1 MSREQRG
8 PNEKLGT
15 VLALAGIS
23 NAGLARRVND
33 LGAQRGLTLRY
44 DKTSVARWVSKGMVP
59 QGAAPHLIA
68 AAIGAK
74 LGRPVPLHEIGLA
87 DADPA
92 PEVGLAFPRDVAEAV
107 RSATELYRLDLA
119 GRRAGSGG
127 IWQSLAGSFSVS
139 AYATPASRWLI
150 SPADPSV
157 ERDANAARTA
167 VLGPQGTTEGA
178 RTGAGA
184 HGAPGRA
191 AGSSDVETT
200 TESSTTAPAASST
213 EPSPTPDT
221 ADGAAHGTP
230 DAGGYSRVPA
240 GPAETPGS
248 RRQSGPPAAAGAR
261 PAAGAQAADPPGP
274 GTPAPGSPRTASIPT
289 QPGPQ
294 NTSAS
299 GTAAS
304 ASARAVR
311 SDRAAKAAPAP
322 SAPPRRGGGGASTGT
337 GTGTLA
343 PPVTSDISPLR
354 VGHSDVAKLREA
366 AQDAR
371 RWDSKYGGG
380 DWRSSMVPECLRVD
394 AAPLLL
400 GSYSDEVGRA
410 LFGAAAELTRL
421 AGWMAFDTGQQEAA
435 QRYYIQALRLAR
447 AAADVPLGGYVLAS
461 MSLQAT
467 YRGFAD
473 EGVDLAQAAVE
484 RNRGLATARTM
495 SFFRLV
501 EARAHA
507 KANDAPAAGA
517 ALKAAE
523 GWLERSRDG
532 DADPSWLGFYSY
544 DRFAA
549 DAAECHLDLKAP
561 RQVRRF
567 TEQALSRPT
576 EEFVRSHGLRLVVS
590 AVAELESGNLDAAC
604 AAGTRAV
611 EVAGRISSARTT
623 EYVRDLLHRLE
634 PYGHEPRV
642 AELRERARPLLV
654 APA

>member
-1 MSREQRG
+1 M
-8 PNEKLGT
+8 
-15 VLALAGIS
+15 
-23 NAGLARRVND
+23 
-33 LGAQRGLTLRY
+33 TLRY

-68 AAIGAK
+68 AAIGQK

-92 PEVGLAFPRDVAEAV
+92 PEVGLAFPRDVGQAV
-107 RSATELYRLDLA
+107 KSATELYRLDFA

-127 IWQSLAGSFSVS
+127 IWQSLAGSFAVS

-150 SPADPSV
+150 TPADSSV
-157 ERDANAARTA
+157 AREA
-167 VLGPQGTTEGA
+167 GSAEGS
-178 RTGAGA
+178 
-184 HGAPGRA
+184 GAP
-191 AGSSDVETT
+191 
-200 TESSTTAPAASST
+200 
-213 EPSPTPDT
+213 
-221 ADGAAHGTP
+221 
-230 DAGGYSRVPA
+230 
-240 GPAETPGS
+240 
-248 RRQSGPPAAAGAR
+248 
-261 PAAGAQAADPPGP
+261 
-274 GTPAPGSPRTASIPT
+274 I
-289 QPGPQ
+289 
-294 NTSAS
+294 
-299 GTAAS
+299 
-304 ASARAVR
+304 
-311 SDRAAKAAPAP
+311 K
-322 SAPPRRGGGGASTGT
+322 
-337 GTGTLA
+337 
-343 PPVTSDISPLR
+343 
-354 VGHSDVAKLREA
+354 VGHSDVQKLREA
-366 AQDAR
+366 AEDAR

-380 DWRSSMVPECLRVD
+380 DWRSSMVPECLRVE

-410 LFGAAAELTRL
+410 LFGASAELTRL

-467 YRGFAD
+467 YRGFGD
-473 EGVDLAQAAVE
+473 EGVDLAQAALE

-507 KANDAPAAGA
+507 RAGDAQAAGT

-532 DADPSWLGFYSY
+532 DNDPSWLGFYGY

-549 DAAECHLDLKAP
+549 DAAECYRDLKAP

-567 TEQALSRPT
+567 TEQALSKPT

-604 AAGTRAV
+604 EQGVRAV

-623 EYVRDLLHRLE
+623 EYVKDLLHRLE
-634 PYGHEPRV
+634 PYGDEPRV
-642 AELRERARPLLV
+642 AELRERARPLLM

>member
-68 AAIGAK
+68 AAIGQK

-92 PEVGLAFPRDVAEAV
+92 PEVGLAFPRDVGEAV

-119 GRRAGSGG
+119 GRRAGGGG
-127 IWQSLAGSFSVS
+127 IWQSLAGSFAVS

-150 SPADPSV
+150 TPADASV
-157 ERDANAARTA
+157 ER
-167 VLGPQGTTEGA
+167 LLE
-178 RTGAGA
+178 
-184 HGAPGRA
+184 
-191 AGSSDVETT
+191 
-200 TESSTTAPAASST
+200 
-213 EPSPTPDT
+213 
-221 ADGAAHGTP
+221 
-230 DAGGYSRVPA
+230 
-240 GPAETPGS
+240 PAE
-248 RRQSGPPAAAGAR
+248 GPVPE
-261 PAAGAQAADPPGP
+261 GP
-274 GTPAPGSPRTASIPT
+274 ET
-289 QPGPQ
+289 GPH
-294 NTSAS
+294 A
-299 GTAAS
+299 
-304 ASARAVR
+304 
-311 SDRAAKAAPAP
+311 
-322 SAPPRRGGGGASTGT
+322 
-337 GTGTLA
+337 
-343 PPVTSDISPLR
+343 R
-354 VGHSDVAKLREA
+354 VGHTDVAKLREA
-366 AQDAR
+366 AEDAR

-410 LFGAAAELTRL
+410 LFGATAELTRL

-473 EGVDLAQAAVE
+473 EGVDLAQAALE

-507 KANDAPAAGA
+507 KAGDGPAAAA

-523 GWLERSRDG
+523 GWLERSREG

-544 DRFAA
+544 DRFCA
-549 DAAECHLDLKAP
+549 DAAECYRDLKAP

-634 PYGHEPRV
+634 PYGDEPRV
-642 AELRERARPLLV
+642 IELRERARPLLMT
-654 APA
+654 PA

>member
-8 PNEKLGT
+8 PNEKLGA

-68 AAIGAK
+68 AAIGQK

-92 PEVGLAFPRDVAEAV
+92 PEVGLAFPRDVGQAV

-127 IWQSLAGSFSVS
+127 IWQSLAGSFAVS

-150 SPADPSV
+150 TPADSSV
-157 ERDANAARTA
+157 AR
-167 VLGPQGTTEGA
+167 E
-178 RTGAGA
+178 
-184 HGAPGRA
+184 
-191 AGSSDVETT
+191 
-200 TESSTTAPAASST
+200 ASS
-213 EPSPTPDT
+213 
-221 ADGAAHGTP
+221 
-230 DAGGYSRVPA
+230 
-240 GPAETPGS
+240 AEGS
-248 RRQSGPPAAAGAR
+248 
-261 PAAGAQAADPPGP
+261 
-274 GTPAPGSPRTASIPT
+274 GSPL
-289 QPGPQ
+289 
-294 NTSAS
+294 
-299 GTAAS
+299 
-304 ASARAVR
+304 
-311 SDRAAKAAPAP
+311 K
-322 SAPPRRGGGGASTGT
+322 
-337 GTGTLA
+337 
-343 PPVTSDISPLR
+343 
-354 VGHSDVAKLREA
+354 VGHSDVQKLREA
-366 AQDAR
+366 AEDAR

-380 DWRSSMVPECLRVD
+380 DWRSSMVPECLRVE

-410 LFGAAAELTRL
+410 LFGASAELTRL

-447 AAADVPLGGYVLAS
+447 AAADVPLGGYVLAT

-467 YRGFAD
+467 YRGFGD
-473 EGVDLAQAAVE
+473 EGVDLAQAALE

-507 KANDAPAAGA
+507 RAGDAQAAGA

-523 GWLERSRDG
+523 GWLERARDG
-532 DADPSWLGFYSY
+532 DNDPSWLGFYGY

-549 DAAECHLDLKAP
+549 DAAECYRDLKAP

-604 AAGTRAV
+604 EQGVRAV

-623 EYVRDLLHRLE
+623 EYVKDLLHRLE
-634 PYGHEPRV
+634 PYGDEPRV
-642 AELRERARPLLV
+642 IELRERARPLLMT
-654 APA
+654 PA

>member
-1 MSREQRG
+1 MSRELRE
-8 PNEKLGT
+8 PNEKLGA

-92 PEVGLAFPRDVAEAV
+92 PEVGLAFPRDVGAAV
-107 RSATELYRLDLA
+107 RSATDLYRLDLA
-119 GRRAGSGG
+119 GRRGGGG
-127 IWQSLAGSFSVS
+127 IWQSLAGSFSVA

-150 SPADPSV
+150 SPADGSV
-157 ERDANAARTA
+157 AR
-167 VLGPQGTTEGA
+167 
-178 RTGAGA
+178 
-184 HGAPGRA
+184 
-191 AGSSDVETT
+191 
-200 TESSTTAPAASST
+200 
-213 EPSPTPDT
+213 EP
-221 ADGAAHGTP
+221 
-230 DAGGYSRVPA
+230 
-240 GPAETPGS
+240 
-248 RRQSGPPAAAGAR
+248 AR
-261 PAAGAQAADPPGP
+261 P
-274 GTPAPGSPRTASIPT
+274 S
-289 QPGPQ
+289 Q
-294 NTSAS
+294 NPS
-299 GTAAS
+299 
-304 ASARAVR
+304 
-311 SDRAAKAAPAP
+311 APAP
-322 SAPPRRGGGGASTGT
+322 TAVELTDAGPEPDAHPRPLRQNPVAATTPSQDPPAHEAPEGRTTGPATGPMTAGPPSTVVPAQPAPETPRDHGQ
-337 GTGTLA
+337 
-343 PPVTSDISPLR
+343 R

-366 AQDAR
+366 AEDAR

-400 GSYSDEVGRA
+400 GSYTDEVGRA
-410 LFGAAAELTRL
+410 LFGATAELTRL

-467 YRGFAD
+467 YRDFPD

-507 KANDAPAAGA
+507 KAGDSSAAGA
-517 ALKAAE
+517 ALRAAE
-523 GWLERSRDG
+523 GWLERARAG
-532 DADPSWLGFYSY
+532 DPDPTWLGFYSY

-549 DAAECHLDLKAP
+549 DAAECYRDLKLP

-576 EEFVRSHGLRLVVS
+576 EEYVRSHGLRLVVS

-634 PYGHEPRV
+634 PYGDEPRV

>member
-68 AAIGAK
+68 AAIGQK

-92 PEVGLAFPRDVAEAV
+92 PEVGLAFPRDVGAAV
-107 RSATELYRLDLA
+107 RSATELYRLDSA
-119 GRRAGSGG
+119 GRRGGVG

-139 AYATPASRWLI
+139 AYATPAQRWLI
-150 SPADPSV
+150 TPADPSV
-157 ERDANAARTA
+157 ERIAPRRAS
-167 VLGPQGTTEGA
+167 GPLDGPLA
-178 RTGAGA
+178 LPGAG
-184 HGAPGRA
+184 PGTVA
-191 AGSSDVETT
+191 AQV
-200 TESSTTAPAASST
+200 
-213 EPSPTPDT
+213 
-221 ADGAAHGTP
+221 
-230 DAGGYSRVPA
+230 AG
-240 GPAETPGS
+240 
-248 RRQSGPPAAAGAR
+248 AAGA
-261 PAAGAQAADPPGP
+261 AENGEHA
-274 GTPAPGSPRTASIPT
+274 
-289 QPGPQ
+289 
-294 NTSAS
+294 
-299 GTAAS
+299 
-304 ASARAVR
+304 
-311 SDRAAKAAPAP
+311 
-322 SAPPRRGGGGASTGT
+322 
-337 GTGTLA
+337 
-343 PPVTSDISPLR
+343 R

-366 AQDAR
+366 AEDAR

-410 LFGAAAELTRL
+410 LFGATAELTRL

-473 EGVDLAQAAVE
+473 EGVDLAQAALE

-507 KANDAPAAGA
+507 KAGDQAAASG
-517 ALKAAE
+517 ALKSAE
-523 GWLERSRDG
+523 GWLERSREGDG
-532 DADPSWLGFYSY
+532 DPTWLGFYSY
-544 DRFAA
+544 DRFCA
-549 DAAECHLDLKAP
+549 DAAECYRDLKLP
-561 RQVRRF
+561 QEMRRF
-567 TEQALSRPT
+567 TAQALSRPT
-576 EEFVRSHGLRLVVS
+576 EEYVRSHGLRLVVS

-642 AELRERARPLLV
+642 MELRERARPLLV

>member
-8 PNEKLGT
+8 PNEKLGA

-68 AAIGAK
+68 AAIGQK

-92 PEVGLAFPRDVAEAV
+92 PEVGLAFPRDVGQAV

-127 IWQSLAGSFSVS
+127 IWQSLAGSFAVS

-150 SPADPSV
+150 TPADSSVAREVSPADGS
-157 ERDANAARTA
+157 
-167 VLGPQGTTEGA
+167 
-178 RTGAGA
+178 
-184 HGAPGRA
+184 GAPL
-191 AGSSDVETT
+191 
-200 TESSTTAPAASST
+200 
-213 EPSPTPDT
+213 
-221 ADGAAHGTP
+221 
-230 DAGGYSRVPA
+230 
-240 GPAETPGS
+240 
-248 RRQSGPPAAAGAR
+248 
-261 PAAGAQAADPPGP
+261 
-274 GTPAPGSPRTASIPT
+274 
-289 QPGPQ
+289 
-294 NTSAS
+294 
-299 GTAAS
+299 
-304 ASARAVR
+304 
-311 SDRAAKAAPAP
+311 K
-322 SAPPRRGGGGASTGT
+322 
-337 GTGTLA
+337 
-343 PPVTSDISPLR
+343 
-354 VGHSDVAKLREA
+354 VGHSDVQKLREA
-366 AQDAR
+366 AEDAR

-380 DWRSSMVPECLRVD
+380 DWRSSMVPECLRVE

-400 GSYSDEVGRA
+400 GSYSDDVGRS

-447 AAADVPLGGYVLAS
+447 AAADVPLGGYVLAT

-467 YRGFAD
+467 YRGFGD
-473 EGVDLAQAAVE
+473 EGVDLAQAALE
-484 RNRGLATARTM
+484 RNRGLATARTL

-507 KANDAPAAGA
+507 RAGDAQAAGA
-517 ALKAAE
+517 ALKSAE
-523 GWLERSRDG
+523 SWLERSRPG
-532 DADPSWLGFYSY
+532 DSDPTWLGFYSY

-549 DAAECHLDLKAP
+549 DAAECYRDLKAP

-604 AAGTRAV
+604 EQGVRAV

-623 EYVRDLLHRLE
+623 EYVKDLLHRLE
-634 PYGHEPRV
+634 PYGDEPRV
-642 AELRERARPLLV
+642 VELRERARPLLMTT
-654 APA
+654 A

>member
-1 MSREQRG
+1 MSREPRG

-68 AAIGAK
+68 AAIGSK

-92 PEVGLAFPRDVAEAV
+92 PEVGLAFPRDVGQAV

-119 GRRAGSGG
+119 GRRGGGG
-127 IWQSLAGSFSVS
+127 IWHSLAGSFAVS

-150 SPADPSV
+150 TPADPSV
-157 ERDANAARTA
+157 AREPGDAE
-167 VLGPQGTTEGA
+167 V
-178 RTGAGA
+178 
-184 HGAPGRA
+184 
-191 AGSSDVETT
+191 
-200 TESSTTAPAASST
+200 
-213 EPSPTPDT
+213 
-221 ADGAAHGTP
+221 
-230 DAGGYSRVPA
+230 
-240 GPAETPGS
+240 
-248 RRQSGPPAAAGAR
+248 
-261 PAAGAQAADPPGP
+261 
-274 GTPAPGSPRTASIPT
+274 
-289 QPGPQ
+289 
-294 NTSAS
+294 
-299 GTAAS
+299 
-304 ASARAVR
+304 
-311 SDRAAKAAPAP
+311 
-322 SAPPRRGGGGASTGT
+322 GGGVDG
-337 GTGTLA
+337 L
-343 PPVTSDISPLR
+343 PQR
-354 VGHSDVAKLREA
+354 VGHSDVTKLREA
-366 AQDAR
+366 AEDAR

-400 GSYSDEVGRA
+400 GSYSDEVGRS
-410 LFGAAAELTRL
+410 LFGATAELTRL

-501 EARAHA
+501 EARAQA
-507 KANDAPAAGA
+507 KAGDGPACGA
-517 ALKAAE
+517 ALKSAE
-523 GWLERSRDG
+523 GWLERSRSG
-532 DADPSWLGFYSY
+532 DPDPSWLDFYSHE
-544 DRFAA
+544 RFAA
-549 DAAECHLDLKAP
+549 DAAECYRDLRLP

-567 TEQALSRPT
+567 TEQALARPT

-611 EVAGRISSARTT
+611 EVANRISSARTT
-623 EYVRDLLHRLE
+623 EYVRDLMHRLE
-634 PYGHEPRV
+634 AYRDEPRV
-642 AELRERARPLLV
+642 AELRERARPLLM

>member
-1 MSREQRG
+1 MSRELRE
-8 PNEKLGT
+8 PNEKLGA

-92 PEVGLAFPRDVAEAV
+92 PEVGLAFPRDVGAAV
-107 RSATELYRLDLA
+107 RSATDLYRLDLA
-119 GRRAGSGG
+119 GRRGGGG
-127 IWQSLAGSFSVS
+127 IWQSLAGSFSVA

-150 SPADPSV
+150 SPADGSV
-157 ERDANAARTA
+157 AR
-167 VLGPQGTTEGA
+167 E
-178 RTGAGA
+178 
-184 HGAPGRA
+184 
-191 AGSSDVETT
+191 
-200 TESSTTAPAASST
+200 
-213 EPSPTPDT
+213 
-221 ADGAAHGTP
+221 
-230 DAGGYSRVPA
+230 PA
-240 GPAETPGS
+240 GPSQNPSAQQPAGPSQNPSAQQPAAPPPSAPTPAAVELTDAHL
-248 RRQSGPPAAAGAR
+248 RPLRQSPVAATPPSQDPPVHEAPEGRTTGPATGPMTAGPPSTVV
-261 PAAGAQAADPPGP
+261 PA
-274 GTPAPGSPRTASIPT
+274 
-289 QPGPQ
+289 QPGPE
-294 NTSAS
+294 T
-299 GTAAS
+299 
-304 ASARAVR
+304 
-311 SDRAAKAAPAP
+311 
-322 SAPPRRGGGGASTGT
+322 PRDHGQ
-337 GTGTLA
+337 
-343 PPVTSDISPLR
+343 R

-366 AQDAR
+366 AEDAR

-400 GSYSDEVGRA
+400 GSYTDEVGRA
-410 LFGAAAELTRL
+410 LFGATAELTRL

-467 YRGFAD
+467 YRDFPD

-507 KANDAPAAGA
+507 KAGDSSAAGA
-517 ALKAAE
+517 ALRAAE
-523 GWLERSRDG
+523 GWLERARAG
-532 DADPSWLGFYSY
+532 DPDPTWLGFYSY

-549 DAAECHLDLKAP
+549 DAAECYRDLKLP

-576 EEFVRSHGLRLVVS
+576 EEYVRSHGLRLVVS

-634 PYGHEPRV
+634 PYGDEPRV

>member
-8 PNEKLGT
+8 PNEKLGA

-68 AAIGAK
+68 AAIGQK

-92 PEVGLAFPRDVAEAV
+92 PEVGLAFPRDVGQAV
-107 RSATELYRLDLA
+107 KSATELYRLDLA

-127 IWQSLAGSFSVS
+127 IWQSLAGSFAVT

-150 SPADPSV
+150 TPADSSV
-157 ERDANAARTA
+157 AREAAG
-167 VLGPQGTTEGA
+167 VEGS
-178 RTGAGA
+178 
-184 HGAPGRA
+184 GAP
-191 AGSSDVETT
+191 
-200 TESSTTAPAASST
+200 
-213 EPSPTPDT
+213 
-221 ADGAAHGTP
+221 
-230 DAGGYSRVPA
+230 
-240 GPAETPGS
+240 
-248 RRQSGPPAAAGAR
+248 
-261 PAAGAQAADPPGP
+261 
-274 GTPAPGSPRTASIPT
+274 I
-289 QPGPQ
+289 
-294 NTSAS
+294 
-299 GTAAS
+299 
-304 ASARAVR
+304 
-311 SDRAAKAAPAP
+311 K
-322 SAPPRRGGGGASTGT
+322 
-337 GTGTLA
+337 
-343 PPVTSDISPLR
+343 
-354 VGHSDVAKLREA
+354 VGHSDVRKLREA
-366 AQDAR
+366 AEDAR

-380 DWRSSMVPECLRVD
+380 DWRSSMVPECLRVE

-410 LFGAAAELTRL
+410 LFGASAELTRL

-467 YRGFAD
+467 YRGFGD
-473 EGVDLAQAAVE
+473 EGVDLAQAALE

-507 KANDAPAAGA
+507 RAGDAQAAGA

-523 GWLERSRDG
+523 GWLERSREG
-532 DADPSWLGFYSY
+532 DNDPTWLGFYGY

-549 DAAECHLDLKAP
+549 DAAECYRDLKAP

-567 TEQALSRPT
+567 TEHALSKPT

-604 AAGTRAV
+604 EQGVRAV

-623 EYVRDLLHRLE
+623 EYVKDLLHRLE
-634 PYGHEPRV
+634 PYGDEPRV
-642 AELRERARPLLV
+642 AELRERARPLLM

>member
-1 MSREQRG
+1 MSRELRG

-68 AAIGAK
+68 AAIGSK

-92 PEVGLAFPRDVAEAV
+92 PEVGLAFPRDIGQAV

-119 GRRAGSGG
+119 GRRGGVG
-127 IWQSLAGSFSVS
+127 IWQSLAGSFAVS

-150 SPADPSV
+150 SPADTSV
-157 ERDANAARTA
+157 ARGPEDAEDAEEEA
-167 VLGPQGTTEGA
+167 GGT
-178 RTGAGA
+178 
-184 HGAPGRA
+184 
-191 AGSSDVETT
+191 AGSG
-200 TESSTTAPAASST
+200 
-213 EPSPTPDT
+213 
-221 ADGAAHGTP
+221 ADAL
-230 DAGGYSRVPA
+230 S
-240 GPAETPGS
+240 
-248 RRQSGPPAAAGAR
+248 Q
-261 PAAGAQAADPPGP
+261 
-274 GTPAPGSPRTASIPT
+274 
-289 QPGPQ
+289 
-294 NTSAS
+294 
-299 GTAAS
+299 
-304 ASARAVR
+304 
-311 SDRAAKAAPAP
+311 
-322 SAPPRRGGGGASTGT
+322 
-337 GTGTLA
+337 
-343 PPVTSDISPLR
+343 R
-354 VGHSDVAKLREA
+354 VGHSDVTKLREA
-366 AQDAR
+366 AEDAR

-400 GSYSDEVGRA
+400 GSYSDEVGRS
-410 LFGAAAELTRL
+410 LFGATAELTRL

-473 EGVDLAQAAVE
+473 EGVDLAQAALE

-501 EARAHA
+501 EARAQA
-507 KANDAPAAGA
+507 KSGDGPACGA
-517 ALKAAE
+517 ALKSAE
-523 GWLERSRDG
+523 GWLERSRGG
-532 DADPSWLGFYSY
+532 DADPSWLDFYSQE
-544 DRFAA
+544 RFAA
-549 DAAECHLDLKAP
+549 DAAECYRDLRLP

-604 AAGTRAV
+604 AAGARAV
-611 EVAGRISSARTT
+611 EVANRISSARTT
-623 EYVRDLLHRLE
+623 EYVRDLMHRLE
-634 PYGHEPRV
+634 AYRDEPRV

-654 APA
+654 TPA

>member
-1 MSREQRG
+1 MSRELRG

-33 LGAQRGLTLRY
+33 LGSQRGLTLRY

-92 PEVGLAFPRDVAEAV
+92 PEVGLAFPRDVGEAV
-107 RSATELYRLDLA
+107 RSATDLYRLDLA

-127 IWQSLAGSFSVS
+127 IWQSLAGSFAVS

-150 SPADPSV
+150 SPADSSV
-157 ERDANAARTA
+157 ARDAAMAEAAR
-167 VLGPQGTTEGA
+167 
-178 RTGAGA
+178 RA
-184 HGAPGRA
+184 H
-191 AGSSDVETT
+191 
-200 TESSTTAPAASST
+200 
-213 EPSPTPDT
+213 
-221 ADGAAHGTP
+221 AAHG
-230 DAGGYSRVPA
+230 
-240 GPAETPGS
+240 GPGLT
-248 RRQSGPPAAAGAR
+248 GPPAS
-261 PAAGAQAADPPGP
+261 PLPP
-274 GTPAPGSPRTASIPT
+274 
-289 QPGPQ
+289 
-294 NTSAS
+294 
-299 GTAAS
+299 GTAA
-304 ASARAVR
+304 
-311 SDRAAKAAPAP
+311 PTG
-322 SAPPRRGGGGASTGT
+322 PPGADGGE
-337 GTGTLA
+337 
-343 PPVTSDISPLR
+343 VSPLR

-366 AQDAR
+366 AADAR

-400 GSYSDEVGRA
+400 AAYSDEVGRG
-410 LFGAAAELTRL
+410 LFGATAELTRL

-473 EGVDLAQAAVE
+473 EGVDLAQAALE

-507 KANDAPAAGA
+507 KAGDAAAAGA

-523 GWLERSRDG
+523 GWLERSRAG

-549 DAAECHLDLKAP
+549 DAAECYRDLKAP
-561 RQVRRF
+561 RQMRRF

-576 EEFVRSHGLRLVVS
+576 EEFARSHGLRLVVS

-634 PYGHEPRV
+634 PYGDEPRV

>member
-8 PNEKLGT
+8 PNEKLGA

-68 AAIGAK
+68 AAIGQK

-87 DADPA
+87 EADPA
-92 PEVGLAFPRDVAEAV
+92 PEVGLSFPRDVSQAV
-107 RSATELYRLDLA
+107 KSATELYRLDLA
-119 GRRAGSGG
+119 GRRAGSGS
-127 IWQSLAGSFSVS
+127 IWQSLAGSFAVS

-150 SPADPSV
+150 SPADRSV
-157 ERDANAARTA
+157 AREA
-167 VLGPQGTTEGA
+167 PATEGS
-178 RTGAGA
+178 
-184 HGAPGRA
+184 GAP
-191 AGSSDVETT
+191 V
-200 TESSTTAPAASST
+200 
-213 EPSPTPDT
+213 
-221 ADGAAHGTP
+221 
-230 DAGGYSRVPA
+230 
-240 GPAETPGS
+240 
-248 RRQSGPPAAAGAR
+248 
-261 PAAGAQAADPPGP
+261 
-274 GTPAPGSPRTASIPT
+274 
-289 QPGPQ
+289 
-294 NTSAS
+294 
-299 GTAAS
+299 
-304 ASARAVR
+304 
-311 SDRAAKAAPAP
+311 K
-322 SAPPRRGGGGASTGT
+322 
-337 GTGTLA
+337 
-343 PPVTSDISPLR
+343 
-354 VGHSDVAKLREA
+354 VGHSDVQKLREA
-366 AQDAR
+366 AEDAR

-380 DWRSSMVPECLRVD
+380 DWRSSMVPECLRVE
-394 AAPLLL
+394 ATPLLL

-410 LFGAAAELTRL
+410 LFGASAELTRL

-467 YRGFAD
+467 YRGFGD
-473 EGVDLAQAAVE
+473 EGVDLAQAALE

-495 SFFRLV
+495 SFFHLV

-507 KANDAPAAGA
+507 RAGDAQAAGA

-523 GWLERSRDG
+523 SWLERSRDG
-532 DADPSWLGFYSY
+532 DNDPSWLGFYGY

-549 DAAECHLDLKAP
+549 DAAECYRDLKAP

-567 TEQALSRPT
+567 TEQALSQPT
-576 EEFVRSHGLRLVVS
+576 EEYARSHGLRLVVS
-590 AVAELESGNLDAAC
+590 AVAELESGNLDTAC
-604 AAGTRAV
+604 EQGQRAV

-623 EYVRDLLHRLE
+623 EYVKDLLHRLE
-634 PYGHEPRV
+634 PYGDEPCV
-642 AELRERARPLLV
+642 AELRERARPLLT

>member
-68 AAIGAK
+68 AAIGQK

-92 PEVGLAFPRDVAEAV
+92 PEVGLAFPRDVGEAV
-107 RSATELYRLDLA
+107 KSATDLYRLDLA
-119 GRRAGSGG
+119 GRRAGGGG
-127 IWQSLAGSFSVS
+127 IWQSLAGSFAVS

-150 SPADPSV
+150 TPADSSV
-157 ERDANAARTA
+157 ERSVAA
-167 VLGPQGTTEGA
+167 
-178 RTGAGA
+178 
-184 HGAPGRA
+184 AP
-191 AGSSDVETT
+191 
-200 TESSTTAPAASST
+200 
-213 EPSPTPDT
+213 
-221 ADGAAHGTP
+221 DGAA
-230 DAGGYSRVPA
+230 D
-240 GPAETPGS
+240 E
-248 RRQSGPPAAAGAR
+248 AGA
-261 PAAGAQAADPPGP
+261 
-274 GTPAPGSPRTASIPT
+274 
-289 QPGPQ
+289 
-294 NTSAS
+294 
-299 GTAAS
+299 
-304 ASARAVR
+304 V
-311 SDRAAKAAPAP
+311 
-322 SAPPRRGGGGASTGT
+322 
-337 GTGTLA
+337 
-343 PPVTSDISPLR
+343 R

-366 AQDAR
+366 AEDAR

-410 LFGAAAELTRL
+410 LFGATSELTRL

-473 EGVDLAQAAVE
+473 EGVDLAQAALE

-507 KANDAPAAGA
+507 KAGDGASAGA
-517 ALKAAE
+517 ALRAAE
-523 GWLERSRDG
+523 GWLERSREG

-544 DRFAA
+544 DRFCA
-549 DAAECHLDLKAP
+549 DAAECYRDLKAP

-576 EEFVRSHGLRLVVS
+576 EEYVRSHGLRLVVS

-634 PYGHEPRV
+634 PYGDEPRV
-642 AELRERARPLLV
+642 AELRERARPLLM

>member
-92 PEVGLAFPRDVAEAV
+92 PEVGLAFPRDVGEAV

-150 SPADPSV
+150 SPADATV
-157 ERDANAARTA
+157 ERDAAVAEAPAFGTQGARGARGARSDAGAQSPPGRAARSTAAVPPGAPAALNAQAARTA
-167 VLGPQGTTEGA
+167 LGTLGALGT
-178 RTGAGA
+178 RQ
-184 HGAPGRA
+184 
-191 AGSSDVETT
+191 
-200 TESSTTAPAASST
+200 APAIPAQ
-213 EPSPTPDT
+213 PRPD
-221 ADGAAHGTP
+221 
-230 DAGGYSRVPA
+230 
-240 GPAETPGS
+240 
-248 RRQSGPPAAAGAR
+248 
-261 PAAGAQAADPPGP
+261 
-274 GTPAPGSPRTASIPT
+274 
-289 QPGPQ
+289 
-294 NTSAS
+294 
-299 GTAAS
+299 
-304 ASARAVR
+304 
-311 SDRAAKAAPAP
+311 AAPAP
-322 SAPPRRGGGGASTGT
+322 APAAEP
-337 GTGTLA
+337 A
-343 PPVTSDISPLR
+343 PVSPAVPATAVTTTSDISPLR
-354 VGHSDVAKLREA
+354 VGHSDVSKLREA

-507 KANDAPAAGA
+507 KANDAAAAGS

>member
-8 PNEKLGT
+8 PNEKLGA

-68 AAIGAK
+68 AAIGQK

-92 PEVGLAFPRDVAEAV
+92 PEVGLAFPRDVGQAV

-119 GRRAGSGG
+119 GRRAGGGG
-127 IWQSLAGSFSVS
+127 IWQSLAGSFAVS

-150 SPADPSV
+150 TPADSSV
-157 ERDANAARTA
+157 ARD
-167 VLGPQGTTEGA
+167 P
-178 RTGAGA
+178 
-184 HGAPGRA
+184 APG
-191 AGSSDVETT
+191 
-200 TESSTTAPAASST
+200 
-213 EPSPTPDT
+213 
-221 ADGAAHGTP
+221 DG
-230 DAGGYSRVPA
+230 
-240 GPAETPGS
+240 
-248 RRQSGPPAAAGAR
+248 PAAAL
-261 PAAGAQAADPPGP
+261 
-274 GTPAPGSPRTASIPT
+274 
-289 QPGPQ
+289 
-294 NTSAS
+294 
-299 GTAAS
+299 
-304 ASARAVR
+304 
-311 SDRAAKAAPAP
+311 K
-322 SAPPRRGGGGASTGT
+322 
-337 GTGTLA
+337 
-343 PPVTSDISPLR
+343 
-354 VGHSDVAKLREA
+354 VGHSDVQKLREA
-366 AQDAR
+366 AEDAR

-380 DWRSSMVPECLRVD
+380 DWRSSMVPECLRVE

-410 LFGAAAELTRL
+410 LFGASAELTRL

-467 YRGFAD
+467 YRGFGD
-473 EGVDLAQAAVE
+473 EGVDLAQAALE

-507 KANDAPAAGA
+507 RAGDAQAAGT
-517 ALKAAE
+517 ALKSAE
-523 GWLERSRDG
+523 GWLERARDG
-532 DADPSWLGFYSY
+532 DQDPSWLGFYSY

-549 DAAECHLDLKAP
+549 DAAECYRDLKAP

-604 AAGTRAV
+604 EQGVRAV

-634 PYGHEPRV
+634 PYGDEPRV
-642 AELRERARPLLV
+642 VELRERARPLLMT
-654 APA
+654 PA

>member
-92 PEVGLAFPRDVAEAV
+92 PEVGLAFPRDVGEAV
-107 RSATELYRLDLA
+107 KSATELYRLDLA
-119 GRRAGSGG
+119 GRRAGGGG
-127 IWQSLAGSFSVS
+127 IWQSLAGSFAVS

-150 SPADPSV
+150 TPADSSV
-157 ERDANAARTA
+157 ERSVD
-167 VLGPQGTTEGA
+167 
-178 RTGAGA
+178 
-184 HGAPGRA
+184 
-191 AGSSDVETT
+191 
-200 TESSTTAPAASST
+200 
-213 EPSPTPDT
+213 
-221 ADGAAHGTP
+221 
-230 DAGGYSRVPA
+230 
-240 GPAETPGS
+240 
-248 RRQSGPPAAAGAR
+248 
-261 PAAGAQAADPPGP
+261 AADD
-274 GTPAPGSPRTASIPT
+274 TPA
-289 QPGPQ
+289 
-294 NTSAS
+294 
-299 GTAAS
+299 
-304 ASARAVR
+304 
-311 SDRAAKAAPAP
+311 
-322 SAPPRRGGGGASTGT
+322 
-337 GTGTLA
+337 
-343 PPVTSDISPLR
+343 R

-366 AQDAR
+366 AEDAR

-400 GSYSDEVGRA
+400 ASYSDEVGRA

-473 EGVDLAQAAVE
+473 EGVDLAQAALE

-507 KANDAPAAGA
+507 KASDAVAAGA

-523 GWLERSRDG
+523 GWLERSREG
-532 DADPSWLGFYSY
+532 DADPTWLGFYSY

-549 DAAECHLDLKAP
+549 DAAECYRDLKAP

-567 TEQALSRPT
+567 TEHALSRPT

-634 PYGHEPRV
+634 PYGDEPRV
-642 AELRERARPLLV
+642 VELRERARPLLV

>member
-1 MSREQRG
+1 MSREPRG

-68 AAIGAK
+68 AAIGSK

-92 PEVGLAFPRDVAEAV
+92 PEVGLAFPRDIGQAV

-119 GRRAGSGG
+119 GRRGGVG
-127 IWQSLAGSFSVS
+127 IWQSLAGSFAVS

-150 SPADPSV
+150 SPADTSV
-157 ERDANAARTA
+157 ARGPEDAEAA
-167 VLGPQGTTEGA
+167 VGGTG
-178 RTGAGA
+178 
-184 HGAPGRA
+184 
-191 AGSSDVETT
+191 GS
-200 TESSTTAPAASST
+200 
-213 EPSPTPDT
+213 
-221 ADGAAHGTP
+221 GP
-230 DAGGYSRVPA
+230 DAL
-240 GPAETPGS
+240 
-248 RRQSGPPAAAGAR
+248 
-261 PAAGAQAADPPGP
+261 
-274 GTPAPGSPRTASIPT
+274 
-289 QPGPQ
+289 PQ
-294 NTSAS
+294 
-299 GTAAS
+299 
-304 ASARAVR
+304 
-311 SDRAAKAAPAP
+311 
-322 SAPPRRGGGGASTGT
+322 
-337 GTGTLA
+337 
-343 PPVTSDISPLR
+343 R
-354 VGHSDVAKLREA
+354 VGHSDVTKLREA
-366 AQDAR
+366 AEDAR

-400 GSYSDEVGRA
+400 GSYSDEVGRS
-410 LFGAAAELTRL
+410 LFGATAELTRL

-473 EGVDLAQAAVE
+473 EGVDLAQAALE

-501 EARAHA
+501 EARAQA
-507 KANDAPAAGA
+507 KSGDGPACGA
-517 ALKAAE
+517 ALKSAE
-523 GWLERSRDG
+523 GWLERSRAG
-532 DADPSWLGFYSY
+532 DPDPSWLDFYSHE
-544 DRFAA
+544 RFAA
-549 DAAECHLDLKAP
+549 DAAECYRDLRLP

-567 TEQALSRPT
+567 TEQALARPT

-604 AAGTRAV
+604 AAGARAV
-611 EVAGRISSARTT
+611 EVANRISSARTT
-623 EYVRDLLHRLE
+623 EYVRDLMHRLE
-634 PYGHEPRV
+634 AYRDEPRV

-654 APA
+654 AQA

>member
-1 MSREQRG
+1 MSRELRG
-8 PNEKLGT
+8 PNEKLGA

-68 AAIGAK
+68 AAIGQK

-92 PEVGLAFPRDVAEAV
+92 PEVGLAFPRDVGQAV
-107 RSATELYRLDLA
+107 RSATDLYRLDLA

-127 IWQSLAGSFSVS
+127 IWQSLAGSFAVS

-150 SPADPSV
+150 TPADSSV
-157 ERDANAARTA
+157 AREVNPA
-167 VLGPQGTTEGA
+167 DGS
-178 RTGAGA
+178 
-184 HGAPGRA
+184 GAPL
-191 AGSSDVETT
+191 
-200 TESSTTAPAASST
+200 
-213 EPSPTPDT
+213 
-221 ADGAAHGTP
+221 
-230 DAGGYSRVPA
+230 
-240 GPAETPGS
+240 
-248 RRQSGPPAAAGAR
+248 
-261 PAAGAQAADPPGP
+261 
-274 GTPAPGSPRTASIPT
+274 
-289 QPGPQ
+289 
-294 NTSAS
+294 
-299 GTAAS
+299 
-304 ASARAVR
+304 
-311 SDRAAKAAPAP
+311 K
-322 SAPPRRGGGGASTGT
+322 
-337 GTGTLA
+337 
-343 PPVTSDISPLR
+343 
-354 VGHSDVAKLREA
+354 VGHSDVRKLREA
-366 AQDAR
+366 AEDAR

-380 DWRSSMVPECLRVD
+380 DWRSSMVPECLRVE

-400 GSYSDEVGRA
+400 GSYADDVGRS

-467 YRGFAD
+467 YRGFGD
-473 EGVDLAQAAVE
+473 EGVDLAQAALE
-484 RNRGLATARTM
+484 RNRGLATARTL

-507 KANDAPAAGA
+507 RAGDAQAAGA
-517 ALKAAE
+517 ALKSAE
-523 GWLERSRDG
+523 SWLERSRPG
-532 DADPSWLGFYSY
+532 DSDPVWLGFYSY

-549 DAAECHLDLKAP
+549 DAAECYRDLKAP

-604 AAGTRAV
+604 EQGVRAV

-623 EYVRDLLHRLE
+623 EYVKDLLHRLE
-634 PYGHEPRV
+634 PYGDEPRV
-642 AELRERARPLLV
+642 VELRERARPLLMTT
-654 APA
+654 A

>member
-92 PEVGLAFPRDVAEAV
+92 PEVGLAFPRDVGAAV
-107 RSATELYRLDLA
+107 KSATELYRLDLA

-127 IWQSLAGSFSVS
+127 IWQSLAGSFAVS

-150 SPADPSV
+150 TPADSSV
-157 ERDANAARTA
+157 ERMPD
-167 VLGPQGTTEGA
+167 LP
-178 RTGAGA
+178 
-184 HGAPGRA
+184 PG
-191 AGSSDVETT
+191 E
-200 TESSTTAPAASST
+200 TAP
-213 EPSPTPDT
+213 D
-221 ADGAAHGTP
+221 D
-230 DAGGYSRVPA
+230 
-240 GPAETPGS
+240 
-248 RRQSGPPAAAGAR
+248 
-261 PAAGAQAADPPGP
+261 
-274 GTPAPGSPRTASIPT
+274 
-289 QPGPQ
+289 
-294 NTSAS
+294 
-299 GTAAS
+299 
-304 ASARAVR
+304 
-311 SDRAAKAAPAP
+311 APA
-322 SAPPRRGGGGASTGT
+322 
-337 GTGTLA
+337 
-343 PPVTSDISPLR
+343 R

-366 AQDAR
+366 AEDAR

-400 GSYSDEVGRA
+400 SSYSDEVGRA
-410 LFGAAAELTRL
+410 LFGATAELTRL

-461 MSLQAT
+461 MSLQSI

-473 EGVDLAQAAVE
+473 EGVDLAQAALE

-507 KANDAPAAGA
+507 KANDAVAAGA

-532 DADPSWLGFYSY
+532 DNDPTWLGFYSY
-544 DRFAA
+544 DRFCA
-549 DAAECHLDLKAP
+549 DAAECYRDLKAP
-561 RQVRRF
+561 GQVRRF

-642 AELRERARPLLV
+642 AELRERARPLLM

>member
-1 MSREQRG
+1 MSRELRE
-8 PNEKLGT
+8 PNEKLGA

-92 PEVGLAFPRDVAEAV
+92 PEVGLAFPRDVGEAV
-107 RSATELYRLDLA
+107 RSATDLYRLDLA
-119 GRRAGSGG
+119 GRRGGAGGGGG
-127 IWQSLAGSFSVS
+127 IWQSLAGSFAVS

-150 SPADPSV
+150 SPADGSV
-157 ERDANAARTA
+157 AR
-167 VLGPQGTTEGA
+167 E
-178 RTGAGA
+178 
-184 HGAPGRA
+184 
-191 AGSSDVETT
+191 
-200 TESSTTAPAASST
+200 PAA
-213 EPSPTPDT
+213 PSRAT
-221 ADGAAHGTP
+221 AAP
-230 DAGGYSRVPA
+230 SR
-240 GPAETPGS
+240 ETVAS
-248 RRQSGPPAAAGAR
+248 RE
-261 PAAGAQAADPPGP
+261 PAAGAA
-274 GTPAPGSPRTASIPT
+274 SPSPMSSSSSSST
-289 QPGPQ
+289 
-294 NTSAS
+294 
-299 GTAAS
+299 AS
-304 ASARAVR
+304 ASA
-311 SDRAAKAAPAP
+311 SAAASSASSSGLPAQSSGETPHAPPGQVPAAAAAAAGLYDPAP
-322 SAPPRRGGGGASTGT
+322 Q
-337 GTGTLA
+337 
-343 PPVTSDISPLR
+343 R
-354 VGHSDVAKLREA
+354 VGHSDVTKLREA
-366 AQDAR
+366 AEDAR

-400 GSYSDEVGRA
+400 GSYSDDVGRA
-410 LFGAAAELTRL
+410 LFGATAELTRL

-467 YRGFAD
+467 YRDFPD

-507 KANDAPAAGA
+507 KAGDSAAAGA
-517 ALKAAE
+517 ALRAAE
-523 GWLERSRDG
+523 GWLERAREG
-532 DADPSWLGFYSY
+532 DPDPTWLGFYSY

-549 DAAECHLDLKAP
+549 DAAECYRDLKLP

-576 EEFVRSHGLRLVVS
+576 EEYVRSHGLRLVVS

-634 PYGHEPRV
+634 PYGDEPRV

-654 APA
+654 AQA

>member
-8 PNEKLGT
+8 PNEKLGA

-68 AAIGAK
+68 AAIGQK

-92 PEVGLAFPRDVAEAV
+92 PEVGLAFPRDVGQAV
-107 RSATELYRLDLA
+107 RAATELYRLDLA
-119 GRRAGSGG
+119 GRRAGTGG
-127 IWQSLAGSFSVS
+127 IWQSLAGSFAVS

-150 SPADPSV
+150 TPADSSV
-157 ERDANAARTA
+157 A
-167 VLGPQGTTEGA
+167 
-178 RTGAGA
+178 
-184 HGAPGRA
+184 RA
-191 AGSSDVETT
+191 AGS
-200 TESSTTAPAASST
+200 
-213 EPSPTPDT
+213 
-221 ADGAAHGTP
+221 
-230 DAGGYSRVPA
+230 
-240 GPAETPGS
+240 AEGS
-248 RRQSGPPAAAGAR
+248 
-261 PAAGAQAADPPGP
+261 
-274 GTPAPGSPRTASIPT
+274 GSPL
-289 QPGPQ
+289 
-294 NTSAS
+294 
-299 GTAAS
+299 
-304 ASARAVR
+304 
-311 SDRAAKAAPAP
+311 K
-322 SAPPRRGGGGASTGT
+322 
-337 GTGTLA
+337 
-343 PPVTSDISPLR
+343 
-354 VGHSDVAKLREA
+354 VGHSDVQKLREA
-366 AQDAR
+366 AEDAR

-380 DWRSSMVPECLRVD
+380 DWRSSMVPECLRVE

-410 LFGAAAELTRL
+410 LFGASAELTRL

-447 AAADVPLGGYVLAS
+447 AAADVPLGGYVLAT

-467 YRGFAD
+467 YRGFGD
-473 EGVDLAQAAVE
+473 EGVDLAQAALE

-507 KANDAPAAGA
+507 RAGDAVAAGA

-523 GWLERSRDG
+523 GWLERARDG
-532 DADPSWLGFYSY
+532 DNDPSWLGFYGY

-549 DAAECHLDLKAP
+549 DAAECYRDLKAP

-604 AAGTRAV
+604 EQGVRAV

-623 EYVRDLLHRLE
+623 EYVKDLLHRLE
-634 PYGHEPRV
+634 PYGDEPRV
-642 AELRERARPLLV
+642 IELRERARPLLMT
-654 APA
+654 PA

>member
-44 DKTSVARWVSKGMVP
+44 DKTSVARWVAKGMVP

-92 PEVGLAFPRDVAEAV
+92 PEVGLAFPRDVGEAV
-107 RSATELYRLDLA
+107 RSATDLYRLDLA
-119 GRRAGSGG
+119 GRRGGGG
-127 IWQSLAGSFSVS
+127 IWQSLAGSFAVS

-150 SPADPSV
+150 TPADPSV
-157 ERDANAARTA
+157 ARDPTAAQA
-167 VLGPQGTTEGA
+167 AILGT
-178 RTGAGA
+178 R
-184 HGAPGRA
+184 GAPG
-191 AGSSDVETT
+191 GQG
-200 TESSTTAPAASST
+200 AP
-213 EPSPTPDT
+213 
-221 ADGAAHGTP
+221 
-230 DAGGYSRVPA
+230 
-240 GPAETPGS
+240 
-248 RRQSGPPAAAGAR
+248 
-261 PAAGAQAADPPGP
+261 GAQTGVPV
-274 GTPAPGSPRTASIPT
+274 
-289 QPGPQ
+289 QPGPD
-294 NTSAS
+294 TVSDAS
-299 GTAAS
+299 
-304 ASARAVR
+304 
-311 SDRAAKAAPAP
+311 
-322 SAPPRRGGGGASTGT
+322 
-337 GTGTLA
+337 LF
-343 PPVTSDISPLR
+343 R

-410 LFGAAAELTRL
+410 LFGASAELTRL

-507 KANDAPAAGA
+507 KAGDAPAAGA
-517 ALKAAE
+517 ALRAAE
-523 GWLERSRDG
+523 SWLERARAG
-532 DADPSWLGFYSY
+532 DLDPSWLGFYSY

-549 DAAECHLDLKAP
+549 DAAECYRDLKAP

-634 PYGHEPRV
+634 PYGDEPRV

-654 APA
+654 TPV

>member
-8 PNEKLGT
+8 PNEKLGA

-68 AAIGAK
+68 AAIGQK

-92 PEVGLAFPRDVAEAV
+92 PEVGLAFPRDVGQAV

-127 IWQSLAGSFSVS
+127 IWQSLAGSFAVS

-150 SPADPSV
+150 TPADSSV
-157 ERDANAARTA
+157 ARDAN
-167 VLGPQGTTEGA
+167 PSEGS
-178 RTGAGA
+178 
-184 HGAPGRA
+184 GAP
-191 AGSSDVETT
+191 
-200 TESSTTAPAASST
+200 
-213 EPSPTPDT
+213 
-221 ADGAAHGTP
+221 
-230 DAGGYSRVPA
+230 
-240 GPAETPGS
+240 
-248 RRQSGPPAAAGAR
+248 
-261 PAAGAQAADPPGP
+261 
-274 GTPAPGSPRTASIPT
+274 I
-289 QPGPQ
+289 
-294 NTSAS
+294 
-299 GTAAS
+299 
-304 ASARAVR
+304 
-311 SDRAAKAAPAP
+311 K
-322 SAPPRRGGGGASTGT
+322 
-337 GTGTLA
+337 
-343 PPVTSDISPLR
+343 
-354 VGHSDVAKLREA
+354 VGHSDVQKLREA
-366 AQDAR
+366 AEDAR

-380 DWRSSMVPECLRVD
+380 DWRSSMVPECLRVE

-410 LFGAAAELTRL
+410 LFGASAELTRL

-467 YRGFAD
+467 YRGFGD

-507 KANDAPAAGA
+507 RASDAQAAGA

-523 GWLERSRDG
+523 GWLERAREG
-532 DADPSWLGFYSY
+532 DNDPTWLGFYSY

-549 DAAECHLDLKAP
+549 DAAECYRDLKAP

-567 TEQALSRPT
+567 TEQALSKPT

-604 AAGTRAV
+604 EQGVRAV

-623 EYVRDLLHRLE
+623 EYVKDLLHRLE
-634 PYGHEPRV
+634 PYGDEPRV
-642 AELRERARPLLV
+642 VELRERARPLL

>member
-1 MSREQRG
+1 MSRELRG

-92 PEVGLAFPRDVAEAV
+92 PEVGLAFPRDVGEAV
-107 RSATELYRLDLA
+107 KSATELYRLDLA

-150 SPADPSV
+150 TPADSSV
-157 ERDANAARTA
+157 AR
-167 VLGPQGTTEGA
+167 GMNPDGTEG
-178 RTGAGA
+178 TDGSDESGGAG
-184 HGAPGRA
+184 
-191 AGSSDVETT
+191 
-200 TESSTTAPAASST
+200 
-213 EPSPTPDT
+213 
-221 ADGAAHGTP
+221 
-230 DAGGYSRVPA
+230 GG
-240 GPAETPGS
+240 
-248 RRQSGPPAAAGAR
+248 
-261 PAAGAQAADPPGP
+261 
-274 GTPAPGSPRTASIPT
+274 
-289 QPGPQ
+289 
-294 NTSAS
+294 
-299 GTAAS
+299 
-304 ASARAVR
+304 
-311 SDRAAKAAPAP
+311 
-322 SAPPRRGGGGASTGT
+322 
-337 GTGTLA
+337 
-343 PPVTSDISPLR
+343 PLK
-354 VGHSDVAKLREA
+354 VGHSDVGKLREA
-366 AQDAR
+366 AEDAR

-400 GSYSDEVGRA
+400 GTYSDEVGRA
-410 LFGAAAELTRL
+410 LFGATAELTRL

-523 GWLERSRDG
+523 GWLERSREG
-532 DADPSWLGFYSY
+532 DADPKWLGFYGY

-549 DAAECHLDLKAP
+549 DAAECYRDLKAP
-561 RQVRRF
+561 KQVQRF
-567 TEQALSRPT
+567 TEKALSRPT

-604 AAGTRAV
+604 EAGVRAV

-634 PYGHEPRV
+634 PYGDEPRV

>member
-68 AAIGAK
+68 AAIGSK

-92 PEVGLAFPRDVAEAV
+92 PEVGLGFPRDIGAAV
-107 RSATELYRLDLA
+107 RSATALYRLDLA
-119 GRRAGSGG
+119 GRRTGGG
-127 IWQSLAGSFSVS
+127 IWQSLAGSFAVS

-150 SPADPSV
+150 TPADPSAG
-157 ERDANAARTA
+157 RDLKEAEA
-167 VLGPQGTTEGA
+167 V
-178 RTGAGA
+178 
-184 HGAPGRA
+184 
-191 AGSSDVETT
+191 
-200 TESSTTAPAASST
+200 
-213 EPSPTPDT
+213 
-221 ADGAAHGTP
+221 
-230 DAGGYSRVPA
+230 GG
-240 GPAETPGS
+240 
-248 RRQSGPPAAAGAR
+248 
-261 PAAGAQAADPPGP
+261 D
-274 GTPAPGSPRTASIPT
+274 GSP
-289 QPGPQ
+289 PQ
-294 NTSAS
+294 
-299 GTAAS
+299 
-304 ASARAVR
+304 
-311 SDRAAKAAPAP
+311 
-322 SAPPRRGGGGASTGT
+322 
-337 GTGTLA
+337 
-343 PPVTSDISPLR
+343 R
-354 VGHSDVAKLREA
+354 VGHSDVTKLREA
-366 AQDAR
+366 AEDAR

-400 GSYSDEVGRA
+400 GSYSDEVGRS
-410 LFGAAAELTRL
+410 LFGATAELTRL

-495 SFFRLV
+495 SFFRLI

-507 KANDAPAAGA
+507 KAGDSHAAGA
-517 ALKAAE
+517 ALRSAE
-523 GWLERSRDG
+523 GWLERSRSG
-532 DADPSWLGFYSY
+532 DQDPLWLGFYSEG
-544 DRFAA
+544 RFAA
-549 DAAECHLDLKAP
+549 DAAECYRDLKAP

-567 TEQALSRPT
+567 TEQALSQPA

-604 AAGTRAV
+604 AQGTRAV

-634 PYGHEPRV
+634 PYGDEPRV
-642 AELRERARPLLV
+642 AELRERARPLL
-654 APA
+654 APV

>member
-68 AAIGAK
+68 AAIGQK

-92 PEVGLAFPRDVAEAV
+92 PEVGLAFPRDVGAAV
-107 RSATELYRLDLA
+107 KSATELYRLDLA
-119 GRRAGSGG
+119 GRRTGGG
-127 IWQSLAGSFSVS
+127 IWQSLAGSFAVS

-150 SPADPSV
+150 TPADSSV
-157 ERDANAARTA
+157 ARDAQPLESGGDNT
-167 VLGPQGTTEGA
+167 PQ
-178 RTGAGA
+178 
-184 HGAPGRA
+184 
-191 AGSSDVETT
+191 
-200 TESSTTAPAASST
+200 
-213 EPSPTPDT
+213 
-221 ADGAAHGTP
+221 
-230 DAGGYSRVPA
+230 
-240 GPAETPGS
+240 
-248 RRQSGPPAAAGAR
+248 
-261 PAAGAQAADPPGP
+261 
-274 GTPAPGSPRTASIPT
+274 
-289 QPGPQ
+289 
-294 NTSAS
+294 
-299 GTAAS
+299 
-304 ASARAVR
+304 
-311 SDRAAKAAPAP
+311 K
-322 SAPPRRGGGGASTGT
+322 
-337 GTGTLA
+337 
-343 PPVTSDISPLR
+343 
-354 VGHSDVAKLREA
+354 VGHSDVQKLREA
-366 AQDAR
+366 AEDAR

-380 DWRSSMVPECLRVD
+380 DWRSSMVPECLRVE

-400 GSYSDEVGRA
+400 GAYSDDVGRA
-410 LFGAAAELTRL
+410 LFGASAELTRL

-467 YRGFAD
+467 YRGFGD
-473 EGVDLAQAAVE
+473 EGVDLAQAALE

-507 KANDAPAAGA
+507 RAGDAHAAGA
-517 ALKAAE
+517 ALRAAE
-523 GWLERSRDG
+523 GWLERARDG
-532 DADPSWLGFYSY
+532 DHDPSWLGFYSY
-544 DRFAA
+544 DRLAA
-549 DAAECHLDLKAP
+549 DAAECYRDLKAP

-567 TEQALSRPT
+567 TEQALSKPT

-604 AAGTRAV
+604 EQGTRAL

-623 EYVRDLLHRLE
+623 EYVKDLLHRLE
-634 PYGHEPRV
+634 PYGDEPRV
-642 AELRERARPLLV
+642 AELRERARPLLM

>member
-1 MSREQRG
+1 MSRELRE
-8 PNEKLGT
+8 PNEKLGA

-92 PEVGLAFPRDVAEAV
+92 PEVGLAFPRDIGAAV
-107 RSATELYRLDLA
+107 RSATDLYRLDLA
-119 GRRAGSGG
+119 GRRGGGG
-127 IWQSLAGSFSVS
+127 IWQSLAGSFAVS

-150 SPADPSV
+150 SPADSSV
-157 ERDANAARTA
+157 AREP
-167 VLGPQGTTEGA
+167 GPVREK
-178 RTGAGA
+178 
-184 HGAPGRA
+184 APL
-191 AGSSDVETT
+191 
-200 TESSTTAPAASST
+200 P
-213 EPSPTPDT
+213 
-221 ADGAAHGTP
+221 
-230 DAGGYSRVPA
+230 VPL
-240 GPAETPGS
+240 PVPL
-248 RRQSGPPAAAGAR
+248 
-261 PAAGAQAADPPGP
+261 PAAGE
-274 GTPAPGSPRTASIPT
+274 
-289 QPGPQ
+289 
-294 NTSAS
+294 AS
-299 GTAAS
+299 GTAAGAAGAERAGATDGAIGGATGAVAPRR
-304 ASARAVR
+304 ASGVPGPSVR
-311 SDRAAKAAPAP
+311 TPAQGVVPPRPGSETGHQTPAAATAPAAPAP
-322 SAPPRRGGGGASTGT
+322 GVLSDAS
-337 GTGTLA
+337 
-343 PPVTSDISPLR
+343 PQR
-354 VGHSDVAKLREA
+354 VGHSDVTKLREA
-366 AQDAR
+366 AEDAR

-410 LFGAAAELTRL
+410 LFGATAELTRL

-467 YRGFAD
+467 YRDFPD

-507 KANDAPAAGA
+507 KAGDSAAAGA
-517 ALKAAE
+517 ALRAAE
-523 GWLERSRDG
+523 GWLERSREG
-532 DADPSWLGFYSY
+532 DADPTWLGFYSY

-549 DAAECHLDLKAP
+549 DAAECYRDLKLP

-576 EEFVRSHGLRLVVS
+576 EEYVRSHGLRLVVS

-611 EVAGRISSARTT
+611 EVAGRISSARTN

-634 PYGHEPRV
+634 PYGDEPRV

-654 APA
+654 TPA

>member
-8 PNEKLGT
+8 PNEKLGA

-68 AAIGAK
+68 AAIGQK

-92 PEVGLAFPRDVAEAV
+92 PEVGLAFPRDVGQAV

-127 IWQSLAGSFSVS
+127 IWQSLAGSFAVS

-150 SPADPSV
+150 TPADSSV
-157 ERDANAARTA
+157 AREVNPA
-167 VLGPQGTTEGA
+167 DGS
-178 RTGAGA
+178 
-184 HGAPGRA
+184 GAPL
-191 AGSSDVETT
+191 
-200 TESSTTAPAASST
+200 
-213 EPSPTPDT
+213 
-221 ADGAAHGTP
+221 
-230 DAGGYSRVPA
+230 
-240 GPAETPGS
+240 
-248 RRQSGPPAAAGAR
+248 
-261 PAAGAQAADPPGP
+261 
-274 GTPAPGSPRTASIPT
+274 
-289 QPGPQ
+289 
-294 NTSAS
+294 
-299 GTAAS
+299 
-304 ASARAVR
+304 
-311 SDRAAKAAPAP
+311 K
-322 SAPPRRGGGGASTGT
+322 
-337 GTGTLA
+337 
-343 PPVTSDISPLR
+343 
-354 VGHSDVAKLREA
+354 VGHSDVQKLREA
-366 AQDAR
+366 AEDAR

-380 DWRSSMVPECLRVD
+380 DWRSSMVPECLRVE

-400 GSYSDEVGRA
+400 GSYSDDVGRS

-467 YRGFAD
+467 YRGFGD
-473 EGVDLAQAAVE
+473 EGVDLAQAALE
-484 RNRGLATARTM
+484 RNRGLATARTL

-507 KANDAPAAGA
+507 RAGDAQAAGA
-517 ALKAAE
+517 ALKSAE
-523 GWLERSRDG
+523 SWLERSRPG
-532 DADPSWLGFYSY
+532 DSDPTWLGFYSY

-549 DAAECHLDLKAP
+549 DAAECYRDLKAP

-604 AAGTRAV
+604 EQGVRAV

-623 EYVRDLLHRLE
+623 EYVKDLLHRLE
-634 PYGHEPRV
+634 PYGDEPRV
-642 AELRERARPLLV
+642 VELRERARPLLMTT
-654 APA
+654 A

>member
-1 MSREQRG
+1 MSRELRE
-8 PNEKLGT
+8 PNEKLGA

-92 PEVGLAFPRDVAEAV
+92 PEVGLAFPRDVGAAV
-107 RSATELYRLDLA
+107 RSATDLYRLDLA
-119 GRRAGSGG
+119 GRRGGGG
-127 IWQSLAGSFSVS
+127 IWQSLAGSFAVS

-150 SPADPSV
+150 SPADSSV
-157 ERDANAARTA
+157 AREPAPARAASA
-167 VLGPQGTTEGA
+167 PGTPPEGL
-178 RTGAGA
+178 GAGPPSTVVPA
-184 HGAPGRA
+184 QPGTETPHAPREQSLVPA
-191 AGSSDVETT
+191 V
-200 TESSTTAPAASST
+200 APAAVT
-213 EPSPTPDT
+213 PSDL
-221 ADGAAHGTP
+221 
-230 DAGGYSRVPA
+230 
-240 GPAETPGS
+240 
-248 RRQSGPPAAAGAR
+248 
-261 PAAGAQAADPPGP
+261 
-274 GTPAPGSPRTASIPT
+274 SP
-289 QPGPQ
+289 Q
-294 NTSAS
+294 
-299 GTAAS
+299 
-304 ASARAVR
+304 
-311 SDRAAKAAPAP
+311 
-322 SAPPRRGGGGASTGT
+322 
-337 GTGTLA
+337 
-343 PPVTSDISPLR
+343 R
-354 VGHSDVAKLREA
+354 VGHSDVTKLREA
-366 AQDAR
+366 AEDAR

-410 LFGAAAELTRL
+410 LFGATAELTRL

-467 YRGFAD
+467 YRDFPD

-495 SFFRLV
+495 SFFRLI

-507 KANDAPAAGA
+507 KAGDSAAAGA
-517 ALKAAE
+517 ALRAAE
-523 GWLERSRDG
+523 GWLERAREG
-532 DADPSWLGFYSY
+532 DADPTWLGFYSY

-549 DAAECHLDLKAP
+549 DAAECYRDLKLP

-576 EEFVRSHGLRLVVS
+576 EEYARSHGLRLVVS

-611 EVAGRISSARTT
+611 EVAGRISSARTN

-634 PYGHEPRV
+634 PYGDEPRV

>member
-68 AAIGAK
+68 AAIGQK

-92 PEVGLAFPRDVAEAV
+92 PEVGLAFPRDVGEAV
-107 RSATELYRLDLA
+107 RSATDLYRLDLA
-119 GRRAGSGG
+119 GRRAGGGG
-127 IWQSLAGSFSVS
+127 IWQSLAGSFAVS
-139 AYATPASRWLI
+139 AYATPTSRWLI
-150 SPADPSV
+150 TPADPSV
-157 ERDANAARTA
+157 ER
-167 VLGPQGTTEGA
+167 E
-178 RTGAGA
+178 
-184 HGAPGRA
+184 
-191 AGSSDVETT
+191 
-200 TESSTTAPAASST
+200 
-213 EPSPTPDT
+213 
-221 ADGAAHGTP
+221 
-230 DAGGYSRVPA
+230 VP
-240 GPAETPGS
+240 
-248 RRQSGPPAAAGAR
+248 R
-261 PAAGAQAADPPGP
+261 PAAG
-274 GTPAPGSPRTASIPT
+274 SP
-289 QPGPQ
+289 
-294 NTSAS
+294 
-299 GTAAS
+299 
-304 ASARAVR
+304 
-311 SDRAAKAAPAP
+311 AAPA
-322 SAPPRRGGGGASTGT
+322 SEHA
-337 GTGTLA
+337 
-343 PPVTSDISPLR
+343 R

-366 AQDAR
+366 AEDAR

-410 LFGAAAELTRL
+410 LFGATAELTRL

-473 EGVDLAQAAVE
+473 EGVDLAQAALE

-507 KANDAPAAGA
+507 KAGDGAAAAA
-517 ALKAAE
+517 ALKSAE
-523 GWLERSRDG
+523 GWLERSRAG
-532 DADPSWLGFYSY
+532 DSDPTWLGFYSY
-544 DRFAA
+544 DRFCA
-549 DAAECHLDLKAP
+549 DAAECYRDLRMP
-561 RQVRRF
+561 REVRRF

-634 PYGHEPRV
+634 PYGDEPRV
-642 AELRERARPLLV
+642 MELRERARPLLA

>member
-44 DKTSVARWVSKGMVP
+44 DKTSVARWVAKGMVP

-92 PEVGLAFPRDVAEAV
+92 PEVGLAFPRDVGEAV

-119 GRRAGSGG
+119 GRRGGGG
-127 IWQSLAGSFSVS
+127 IWQSLAGSFAVS

-150 SPADPSV
+150 TPADPSV
-157 ERDANAARTA
+157 ARDPTAAQAAILGARSGGQDSPSA
-167 VLGPQGTTEGA
+167 PGPRGPQGAPDG
-178 RTGAGA
+178 RGA
-184 HGAPGRA
+184 HILHTPGGAPG
-191 AGSSDVETT
+191 GS
-200 TESSTTAPAASST
+200 
-213 EPSPTPDT
+213 
-221 ADGAAHGTP
+221 GL
-230 DAGGYSRVPA
+230 
-240 GPAETPGS
+240 GS
-248 RRQSGPPAAAGAR
+248 GSGPVS
-261 PAAGAQAADPPGP
+261 
-274 GTPAPGSPRTASIPT
+274 GSVPV
-289 QPGPQ
+289 QPGPE
-294 NTSAS
+294 SVAD
-299 GTAAS
+299 A
-304 ASARAVR
+304 
-311 SDRAAKAAPAP
+311 
-322 SAPPRRGGGGASTGT
+322 
-337 GTGTLA
+337 
-343 PPVTSDISPLR
+343 SPLR
-354 VGHSDVAKLREA
+354 VGHSDVMKLREA

-400 GSYSDEVGRA
+400 GSYTDEVGRA
-410 LFGAAAELTRL
+410 LFGASAELTRL

-507 KANDAPAAGA
+507 KAGDAPAAGA
-517 ALKAAE
+517 ALKGAE
-523 GWLERSRDG
+523 SWLERSRAG

-549 DAAECHLDLKAP
+549 DAAECYRDLKAP

-576 EEFVRSHGLRLVVS
+576 DEFVRSHGLRLVVS

-634 PYGHEPRV
+634 PYGDEPRV

-654 APA
+654 TQV

>member
-68 AAIGAK
+68 AAIGQK

-92 PEVGLAFPRDVAEAV
+92 PEVGLAFPRDVGEAV
-107 RSATELYRLDLA
+107 RSATDLYRLDLA
-119 GRRAGSGG
+119 GRRAGGGG
-127 IWQSLAGSFSVS
+127 IWQSLAGSFAVS

-150 SPADPSV
+150 TPADPSV
-157 ERDANAARTA
+157 EREAPR
-167 VLGPQGTTEGA
+167 PPGA
-178 RTGAGA
+178 GITGAGGSTG
-184 HGAPGRA
+184 GAA
-191 AGSSDVETT
+191 
-200 TESSTTAPAASST
+200 AASS
-213 EPSPTPDT
+213 
-221 ADGAAHGTP
+221 
-230 DAGGYSRVPA
+230 AGEYV
-240 GPAETPGS
+240 
-248 RRQSGPPAAAGAR
+248 
-261 PAAGAQAADPPGP
+261 
-274 GTPAPGSPRTASIPT
+274 
-289 QPGPQ
+289 
-294 NTSAS
+294 
-299 GTAAS
+299 
-304 ASARAVR
+304 
-311 SDRAAKAAPAP
+311 
-322 SAPPRRGGGGASTGT
+322 
-337 GTGTLA
+337 
-343 PPVTSDISPLR
+343 R

-366 AQDAR
+366 AEDAR

-400 GSYSDEVGRA
+400 ASYSDEVGRA
-410 LFGAAAELTRL
+410 LFGATAELTRL

-473 EGVDLAQAAVE
+473 EGVDLAQAALE

-507 KANDAPAAGA
+507 KAGDGVAAAA
-517 ALKAAE
+517 ALKSAE
-523 GWLERSRDG
+523 GWLERSREGDG
-532 DADPSWLGFYSY
+532 DPTWLGFYSY
-544 DRFAA
+544 DRFCA
-549 DAAECHLDLKAP
+549 DAAECYSDLKAP
-561 RQVRRF
+561 REVRRF

-634 PYGHEPRV
+634 PYGDEPRV
-642 AELRERARPLLV
+642 VELRERARPLLV

>member
-92 PEVGLAFPRDVAEAV
+92 PEVGLAFPRDVGEAV
-107 RSATELYRLDLA
+107 KSATELYRLDLA
-119 GRRAGSGG
+119 GRRAGGG
-127 IWQSLAGSFSVS
+127 IWQSLAGSFAVS

-150 SPADPSV
+150 TPADASV
-157 ERDANAARTA
+157 ERLFDVAGGSP
-167 VLGPQGTTEGA
+167 LSSDPS
-178 RTGAGA
+178 AGA
-184 HGAPGRA
+184 HEPGAV
-191 AGSSDVETT
+191 SDGPE
-200 TESSTTAPAASST
+200 
-213 EPSPTPDT
+213 T
-221 ADGAAHGTP
+221 AD
-230 DAGGYSRVPA
+230 V
-240 GPAETPGS
+240 
-248 RRQSGPPAAAGAR
+248 
-261 PAAGAQAADPPGP
+261 AD
-274 GTPAPGSPRTASIPT
+274 TPA
-289 QPGPQ
+289 
-294 NTSAS
+294 
-299 GTAAS
+299 
-304 ASARAVR
+304 
-311 SDRAAKAAPAP
+311 
-322 SAPPRRGGGGASTGT
+322 
-337 GTGTLA
+337 
-343 PPVTSDISPLR
+343 R

-366 AQDAR
+366 AEDAR

-410 LFGAAAELTRL
+410 LFGATAELTRL

-473 EGVDLAQAAVE
+473 EGVDLAQAALE

-507 KANDAPAAGA
+507 KANDAAAAGA

-523 GWLERSRDG
+523 GWLERSREGDG
-532 DADPSWLGFYSY
+532 DPSWLGFYSY

-549 DAAECHLDLKAP
+549 DAAECYRDLKAP

-576 EEFVRSHGLRLVVS
+576 EEYVRSHGLRLVVS

-634 PYGHEPRV
+634 PYGDEPRV
-642 AELRERARPLLV
+642 MELRERARPLLMT
-654 APA
+654 PA

>member
-1 MSREQRG
+1 MSRDIRG

-68 AAIGAK
+68 AAIAGK

-92 PEVGLAFPRDVAEAV
+92 PEVGLAFPRDVGAAV

-119 GRRAGSGG
+119 GRRGGGG

-150 SPADPSV
+150 SPADSSV
-157 ERDANAARTA
+157 AREAPDLREVRDGN
-167 VLGPQGTTEGA
+167 G
-178 RTGAGA
+178 
-184 HGAPGRA
+184 
-191 AGSSDVETT
+191 
-200 TESSTTAPAASST
+200 
-213 EPSPTPDT
+213 
-221 ADGAAHGTP
+221 
-230 DAGGYSRVPA
+230 
-240 GPAETPGS
+240 
-248 RRQSGPPAAAGAR
+248 
-261 PAAGAQAADPPGP
+261 
-274 GTPAPGSPRTASIPT
+274 
-289 QPGPQ
+289 
-294 NTSAS
+294 
-299 GTAAS
+299 
-304 ASARAVR
+304 
-311 SDRAAKAAPAP
+311 
-322 SAPPRRGGGGASTGT
+322 STGKDGVPGADT
-337 GTGTLA
+337 V
-343 PPVTSDISPLR
+343 PQH
-354 VGHSDVAKLREA
+354 VGHSDVTKLREA
-366 AQDAR
+366 AEDAR

-400 GSYSDEVGRA
+400 ASYSDEVGRA
-410 LFGAAAELTRL
+410 LFGATSELTRL

-473 EGVDLAQAAVE
+473 EGVDLAQAALE

-501 EARAHA
+501 EARAQA
-507 KANDAPAAGA
+507 KANEARACEV

-523 GWLERSRDG
+523 GWLERSREG
-532 DADPSWLGFYSY
+532 DPDPSWLDFYSY
-544 DRFAA
+544 ERFAA
-549 DAAECHLDLKAP
+549 DAAECYRDLRLP

-576 EEFVRSHGLRLVVS
+576 EEYVRSHGLRLVVS

-634 PYGHEPRV
+634 PYGDEPRV
-642 AELRERARPLLV
+642 VELRERARPLLV

>member
-1 MSREQRG
+1 M
-8 PNEKLGT
+8 
-15 VLALAGIS
+15 
-23 NAGLARRVND
+23 
-33 LGAQRGLTLRY
+33 
-44 DKTSVARWVSKGMVP
+44 
-59 QGAAPHLIA
+59 
-68 AAIGAK
+68 
-74 LGRPVPLHEIGLA
+74 
-87 DADPA
+87 
-92 PEVGLAFPRDVAEAV
+92 
-107 RSATELYRLDLA
+107 
-119 GRRAGSGG
+119 
-127 IWQSLAGSFSVS
+127 S

-150 SPADPSV
+150 SPADGSV
-157 ERDANAARTA
+157 AREPAPPRETVASREPVAN
-167 VLGPQGTTEGA
+167 
-178 RTGAGA
+178 
-184 HGAPGRA
+184 
-191 AGSSDVETT
+191 
-200 TESSTTAPAASST
+200 TAPA
-213 EPSPTPDT
+213 P
-221 ADGAAHGTP
+221 AA
-230 DAGGYSRVPA
+230 
-240 GPAETPGS
+240 
-248 RRQSGPPAAAGAR
+248 PAAAQGPTASPMPSSPMSSSSTGLPAQSSGETPHAPPAPV
-261 PAAGAQAADPPGP
+261 PAAAMGLSD
-274 GTPAPGSPRTASIPT
+274 PAP
-289 QPGPQ
+289 Q
-294 NTSAS
+294 
-299 GTAAS
+299 
-304 ASARAVR
+304 
-311 SDRAAKAAPAP
+311 
-322 SAPPRRGGGGASTGT
+322 
-337 GTGTLA
+337 
-343 PPVTSDISPLR
+343 R
-354 VGHSDVAKLREA
+354 VGHSDVTKLREA
-366 AQDAR
+366 AEDAR

-400 GSYSDEVGRA
+400 GSYSDDVGRA
-410 LFGAAAELTRL
+410 LFGATAELTRL

-467 YRGFAD
+467 YRDFPD

-507 KANDAPAAGA
+507 KAGDSAAAGA
-517 ALKAAE
+517 ALRAAE
-523 GWLERSRDG
+523 GWLERAREG
-532 DADPSWLGFYSY
+532 DPDPTWLGFYSY

-549 DAAECHLDLKAP
+549 DAAECYRDLKLP

-576 EEFVRSHGLRLVVS
+576 EEYVRSHGLRLVVS

-634 PYGHEPRV
+634 PYGDEPRV